1 MCMAPVSCKMCLVDA
16 QSLGTMM
23 GPLTK
28 ITESIENSIVQS
40 DLYPTSSPKPK
51 TLKLLSIEEEWS
63 NFISS
68 KTCTFDCS
76 WGQTLIISELA
87 FSVSLL
93 STKLVILK
101 NFVNVFCLELSVLHL
116 PYDERLKTLA
126 CIFLYIFPHINFQLS
141 VFFQV
146 SLWYIFHTLKS
157 ISRKY
162 TASQCR

>member
-63 NFISS
+63 HFISS
-68 KTCTFDCS
+68 KTRTPWLLVRADIDYFCIGLFGKSPLHQVGNFEELCQCFLSRTVCPS
-76 WGQTLIISELA
+76 SSLWWTLKDTYLHFLIYLPTHK
-87 FSVSLL
+87 FSVECFLPSK
-93 STKLVILK
+93 SVI
-101 NFVNVFCLELSVLHL
+101 
-116 PYDERLKTLA
+116 
-126 CIFLYIFPHINFQLS
+126 HIS
-141 VFFQV
+141 
-146 SLWYIFHTLKS
+146 YTEIHKS
-157 ISRKY
+157 
-162 TASQCR
+162 